1 MQEKFYIAYGSNL
14 NKAQMKDR
22 CPKATV
28 FGTAE
33 IKDYQLLFKKSK
45 TKYYLT
51 IEKKE
56 GSIVPVAVWKIT
68 ETDEKELDKREGVK
82 TGCYYKAE
90 MELSVKC
97 VADNQVRKIRGLI
110 YIQPETHEIGQPTA
124 EYMATCLQGY
134 KDFGF
139 DESILKKAEELSRNS
154 GDASGN

>member
-14 NKAQMKDR
+14 NKAQMKKR
-22 CPKATV
+22 CQNAAV

-45 TKYYLT
+45 TGYYLT
-51 IEKKE
+51 IEEKK

-68 ETDEKELDKREGVK
+68 ETDEEKLDKCEGVK
-82 TGCYYKAE
+82 TGCYVKTD

-97 VADNQVRKIRGLI
+97 VADNQVRKVRGLI
-110 YIQPETHEIGQPTA
+110 YIKPKEHEIGQPSA
-124 EYMATCLQGY
+124 EYMDTCLQGY
-134 KDFGF
+134 RDFGF

-154 GDASGN
+154 GNA